1 MIRSAKS
8 RKSPRPMRFGA
19 KALRDL
25 RRGRAQR
32 LLAAA
37 TAGASFPLAAEVF
50 FNHYKG
56 SFANKFM
63 WSPVVLTPALGLAAL
78 GAVRSERVAHSALPV
93 LSTALAAN
101 GILGTYFHL
110 RGVSRKPG
118 GLKEPL
124 YNIVMGPPL
133 LAPGSLTM
141 VGGIGLMAAAM
152 KRERP

>member
-1 MIRSAKS
+1 V
-8 RKSPRPMRFGA
+8 
-19 KALRDL
+19 
-25 RRGRAQR
+25 
-32 LLAAA
+32 LAAA
-37 TAGASFPLAAEVF
+37 TAGSAFPLAAEVF

-78 GAVRSERVAHSALPV
+78 GAVRSERLAHTALPV
-93 LSTALAAN
+93 LSTAVVAN
-101 GILGTYFHL
+101 GVLGTYFHV

-118 GLKEPL
+118 GLREPL

-141 VGGIGLMAAAM
+141 VGGIGLLAATM
-152 KRERP
+152 KREKQ